1 MQDYKYRTS
10 KIDRILNR
18 GVDILFPLILM
29 GAALLVILSI
39 YKFITLAWQGFVN
52 GDPMLSITASIM
64 VVFFIAIT
72 ICGWEANRD
81 T

>member
-1 MQDYKYRTS
+1 MHNYQHRTA

-18 GVDILFPLILM
+18 GVEILFPLILV
-29 GAALLVILSI
+29 GAALLVILTI
-39 YKFITLAWQGFVN
+39 YKFVILAWQGFTT
-52 GDPMLSITASIM
+52 GDPMLAITASLM
-64 VVFFIAIT
+64 VVFFVAIT